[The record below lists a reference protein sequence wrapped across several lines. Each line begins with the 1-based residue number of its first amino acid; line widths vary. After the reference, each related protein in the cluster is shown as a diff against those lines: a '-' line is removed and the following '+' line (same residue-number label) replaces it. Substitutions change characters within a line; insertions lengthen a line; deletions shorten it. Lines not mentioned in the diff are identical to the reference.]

1 MGKVRTSAFSVSI
14 DGFGAAVNQSL
25 DNPFGQGGMALPS
38 WMLKT
43 RMFHAMRGQEGGS
56 TGVDDGFASRSM
68 ENIGAWIM
76 GRNMFGPI
84 RGPWPDDTWKGWWGP
99 NPPYHTPVYVLTHHA
114 RGSIEMEGGTVFHF
128 VTDGIESALKQA
140 RLSAKDKDIRVGGGT
155 SVVRQFLQAG
165 LLDEISLALPAVL
178 LGAGESLFAGLDL
191 PALGYVP
198 IARVTGE
205 NATHVTIARAPA

>member
-14 DGFGAAVNQSL
+14 DGFAAALHQSL
-25 DNPFGQGGMALPS
+25 DNPFGQGGMALPG

-43 RMFHAMRGQEGGS
+43 RMFHAMTGQDGGA
-56 TGVDDGFASRSM
+56 TGVDNGFAERSM

-84 RGPWPDDTWKGWWGP
+84 RGAWPDESWKGWWGP

-114 RGSIEMEGGTVFHF
+114 RASIEMEGGTVFHF
-128 VTDGIESALKQA
+128 VTDGVESALEQA
-140 RLSAKDKDIRVGGGT
+140 RATAKDRDIRVGGGA

-165 LLDEISLALPAVL
+165 LLDEMQLALPAVL
-178 LGAGESLFAGLDL
+178 LGAGESLFAGLNL
-191 PALGYVP
+191 PALGYAPV
-198 IARVTGE
+198 ARVTGE
-205 NATHVTIARAPA
+205 NATHVTIARKTR

>member
-25 DNPFGQGGMALPS
+25 DNPFGQGGMALPG

-84 RGPWPDDTWKGWWGP
+84 RGPWPDDTWKGWWVVIR
-99 NPPYHTPVYVLTHHA
+99 HTTRLCMYSPITRAGRSRWKV
-114 RGSIEMEGGTVFHF
+114 
-128 VTDGIESALKQA
+128 AL
-140 RLSAKDKDIRVGGGT
+140 
-155 SVVRQFLQAG
+155 
-165 LLDEISLALPAVL
+165 
-178 LGAGESLFAGLDL
+178 
-191 PALGYVP
+191 
-198 IARVTGE
+198 
-205 NATHVTIARAPA
+205 